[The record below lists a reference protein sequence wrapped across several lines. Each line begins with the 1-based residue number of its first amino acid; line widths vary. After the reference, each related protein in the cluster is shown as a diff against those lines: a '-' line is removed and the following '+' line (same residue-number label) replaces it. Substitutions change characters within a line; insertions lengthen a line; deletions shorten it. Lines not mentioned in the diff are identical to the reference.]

1 MKKFFKFFLSILRS
15 YAESLFEAFQ
25 ENEYTQEFKEQYPRV
40 FRFVRNRLSPREY
53 LGLHLTIGFFVAVY
67 LSVQFVQ
74 LTSAL
79 FRDSEL
85 TRIDTNIITFLT
97 TVRTGALMK
106 PMLFFTALGNW
117 PMVAFV
123 TLFFAT
129 LWIWQKRWF
138 RVGMLFLTVV
148 GSELLAVLL
157 KIFVARERPDPSA
170 ALLIETTYSFPSG
183 HAMIAL
189 ALYGFLA
196 YSIMRASRSFV
207 RRIGVMVFACAVI
220 LAIGV
225 SRIYLGVHWPSDVF
239 GGYLLALFWI
249 AIVATAA
256 EVHHRFVL
264 RRPVRQKIFF
274 PLRWIVPLLVLW
286 GVAAIVYVVGFV
298 ERPHFQPSAV
308 HRAIPVGNIEEHRT
322 VSDEI
327 LDVLPDVSEGLTG
340 RQLEPISLVLIGN
353 DAAMRSVFTRAGWLS
368 AETFTLRSSW
378 ETIIRALRN
387 RPYPT
392 APISPAFIYSRP
404 QDSAWQKPT
413 EKNSARERHHVRLW
427 KDASLRVEGKDVWV
441 GTASFDAGVK
451 LTSRVRIPTHRIA
464 PAIDVERDFVVAD
477 LEGVG
482 TVAAKEI
489 IQRYD
494 PFLGTNALGDPFFTD
509 GKVVIIS
516 LK

>member
-1 MKKFFKFFLSILRS
+1 MKKFFALLFSILRS
-15 YAESLFEAFQ
+15 YSESLAEALR
-25 ENEYTQEFKEQYPRV
+25 ENEYTQEFKERYPRL
-40 FRFVRNRLSPREY
+40 FSFVRNRLSPREY
-53 LGLHLTIGFFVAVY
+53 LGLHLTIGFFVTIY
-67 LSVQFVQ
+67 FSVQFVQ
-74 LTSAL
+74 LTTAL

-97 TVRTGALMK
+97 TVRTGAFMR

-117 PMVAFV
+117 PIVAFV

-138 RVGMLFLTVV
+138 RVGMLFLTVL
-148 GSELLAVLL
+148 GSEFLAVLL
-157 KIFVARERPDPSA
+157 KIFIARERPDPSA
-170 ALLIETTYSFPSG
+170 ALLIETSYSFPSG

-196 YSIMRASRSFV
+196 YSMMRTSRSLV
-207 RRIGVMVFACAVI
+207 RRIGIMGIACAFI

-264 RRPVRQKIFF
+264 RRPLVQKIFF
-274 PLRWIVPLLVLW
+274 PLRWIAPLLMLW
-286 GVAAIVYVVGFV
+286 SVAAIVYVVSFV

-308 HRAIPVGNIEEHRT
+308 HRALPVDRIEEHRT
-322 VSDEI
+322 LSDAI
-327 LDVLPDVSEGLTG
+327 LDALPDVSEGLTG
-340 RQLEPISLVLIGN
+340 RQLEPVSLILIG
-353 DAAMRSVFTRAGWLS
+353 DSVTIRTAFTRTGWLS
-368 AETFTLRSSW
+368 AETLTLRSSW
-378 ETIIRALRN
+378 DTILRALRN

-392 APISPAFIYSRP
+392 APISPAFVYGRP
-404 QDSAWQKPT
+404 QDSAWQKST

-427 KDASLRVEGKDVWV
+427 KDASLRVEGKEVWV
-441 GTASFDAGVK
+441 GTASFDAGIR
-451 LTSRVRIPTHRIA
+451 LTPRVRIPTHRIA

-477 LEGVG
+477 LERIGFV
-482 TVAAKEI
+482 VKKEM

-509 GKVVIIS
+509 GKVVILY